1 MALVQIER
9 LGKSFG
15 GDELFSEFT
24 AEVNPEERIALVGD
38 NGVGKSTLLSI
49 IAGRES
55 PSAGKVHLARGARI
69 GYLPQVARLAGDETL
84 YDAMKRPFSDLLAME
99 QEMRALEI
107 RMAES
112 DDPEIL
118 HRYDALH
125 EEFTRRGGYE
135 IDARI
140 RAVLAGVGFTEE
152 EFARPVAELSGG
164 EEARAALARVL
175 VEDPDLLLLDE
186 PTNHLDFA
194 ALAWLEERLLNFPGA
209 VILVSHDRHLLDR
222 TTNRTWEIANGRI
235 TTYRVGY
242 TRSRPLRAAAEEK
255 QLELYI
261 RQQET
266 IARYKDFIAR
276 HHAGQKHR
284 QAKDREKKLEHLKK
298 ELVERPQA
306 AKGIKLRIPL
316 GTPSGKMVLRIKD
329 LAVGYD
335 RPLLS
340 VAEET
345 VYRGERVGIIGENGC
360 GKTTLLRTIIGAH
373 PPLAGTITLGHGVRI
388 AYFSQTQ
395 EGLYGDRTVL
405 DALLS
410 RFDLTIGEA
419 RGILGQFRFVGDDVK
434 KRLSA
439 LSGGERSRLALAIL
453 SLTEGNLLL
462 MDEPTNHLDLRSQE
476 ILQQALI
483 DYRGTILLVSH
494 DRALL
499 EAVTTKIW
507 EIEGKE
513 LRVHPV
519 PFSEYWRRKQSRQK
533 EAASSPAAPSPSR
546 PSRKRQD
553 RYAARRRAEQLAALE
568 AEIEELET
576 QLEELEREIEEAG
589 LAGDGKRVAELGLEH
604 RRLSQE
610 IEERMARWASLTESE
625 ERASL

>member
-1 MALVQIER
+1 MALLQLER

-15 GDELFSEFT
+15 GEDLFSSFSGQ
-24 AEVNPEERIALVGD
+24 VNPGERIALVGD

-49 IAGRES
+49 IAGREP
-55 PSAGKVHLARGARI
+55 PSDGRVHLARGVRI
-69 GYLPQVARLAGDETL
+69 GYLPQVARLEGDETL
-84 YDAMKRPFSDLLAME
+84 YEAMKRPFSDLIGME
-99 QEMRALEI
+99 EEMRALEVRI
-107 RMAES
+107 AER
-112 DDPEIL
+112 DDPELL
-118 HRYDALH
+118 HRYDTLH
-125 EEFTRRGGYE
+125 EEFIQRGGYG

-140 RAVLAGVGFTEE
+140 REVLAGVGFTPE

-175 VEDPDLLLLDE
+175 VEAPDLLLLDE

-194 ALAWLEERLLNFPGA
+194 ALAWLEETLLNFKGA
-209 VILVSHDRHLLDR
+209 VILVSHDRHLLAQV
-222 TTNRTWEIANGRI
+222 TNRTWEIANRRI

-242 TRSRPLRAAAEEK
+242 TRSRALRAAEEER
-255 QLELYI
+255 QLELYE

-266 IARYKDFIAR
+266 IARYRDFIAR

-284 QAKDREKKLEHLKK
+284 QAKDRERKLEHLER

-306 AKGIKLRIPL
+306 AKGISLRIPL
-316 GTPSGKMVLRIKD
+316 GDPSGKRVLRIED

-335 RPLLS
+335 RPLFA
-340 VAEET
+340 VPEET

-360 GKTTLLRTIIGAH
+360 GKTTLLRTIIGEH
-373 PPLAGTITLGHGVRI
+373 RPLSGRVELGHGVRI

-405 DALLS
+405 DALLA

-419 RGILGQFRFVGDDVK
+419 RGILGRFRFVGDDVR
-434 KRLSA
+434 KRLSS

-476 ILQQALI
+476 ILQQALC
-483 DYRGTILLVSH
+483 DYQGTIILVSH

-507 EIEGKE
+507 EIDRGL
-513 LRVHPV
+513 LRVYPV
-519 PFSEYWRRKQSRQK
+519 PFAEYW
-533 EAASSPAAPSPSR
+533 A
-546 PSRKRQD
+546 RKRETSTVALRGDKTPPSQARQRSKPD
-553 RYAARRRAEQLAALE
+553 RYAARRRAEEIAALE
-568 AEIEELET
+568 AEIEGLEARVRELEA
-576 QLEELEREIEEAG
+576 QIESAS
-589 LAGDGKRVAELGLEH
+589 LAGDGRKVAELGIEH
-604 RRLSQE
+604 RRLEQE
-610 IEERMARWASLTESE
+610 IEERMERWTELTEAE
-625 ERASL
+625 

>member
-1 MALVQIER
+1 MALLQIEK

-15 GDELFSEFT
+15 GDELFSSFS
-24 AEVNPEERIALVGD
+24 AQVNPGERIALVGD

-49 IAGRES
+49 IAGKEP
-55 PSAGKVHLARGARI
+55 PSEGKVHLARGVRI
-69 GYLPQVARLAGDETL
+69 GYLPQVARLEGDETL

-99 QEMRALEI
+99 GEMRAIERLI
-107 RMAES
+107 AER
-112 DDPEIL
+112 DDPELL
-118 HRYDALH
+118 HRYDTLH
-125 EEFTRRGGYE
+125 EEFTRRGGYG

-140 RAVLAGVGFTEE
+140 REVLSGVGFTEE
-152 EFARPVAELSGG
+152 EFTRPVEELSGG

-175 VEDPDLLLLDE
+175 VESPDLLLLDE

-194 ALAWLEERLLNFPGA
+194 ALAWLEETLTGFSGA
-209 VILVSHDRHLLDR
+209 VILVSHDRHLLDLV
-222 TTNRTWEIANGRI
+222 TNRTWEIADRRI

-242 TRSRPLRAAAEEK
+242 TRSRALRAAAEEK
-255 QLELYI
+255 QLELYE

-298 ELVERPQA
+298 ELIERPQA
-306 AKGIKLRIPL
+306 AKGISLRIPL
-316 GTPSGKMVLRIKD
+316 GAPSGKRVLRIED

-335 RPLLS
+335 RPLFS
-340 VAEET
+340 FPEET
-345 VYRGERVGIIGENGC
+345 VYRGERVGIIGGNGC
-360 GKTTLLRTIIGAH
+360 GKTTLLRTIIGEH
-373 PPLAGTITLGHGVRI
+373 PPLSGKVELGHGVRI

-395 EGLYGDRTVL
+395 EGLHGDRTVL
-405 DALLS
+405 DTLLA

-419 RGILGQFRFVGDDVK
+419 RGILGRFRFVGDDVK

-476 ILQQALI
+476 ILQQALC
-483 DYRGTILLVSH
+483 DYQGTILLVSH

-507 EIEGKE
+507 EVDGGV
-513 LRVHPV
+513 LRVYPV
-519 PFSEYWRRKQSRQK
+519 PFSEYWARRRDA
-533 EAASSPAAPSPSR
+533 EESSTPRGDKAGPSR
-546 PSRKRQD
+546 PKPKRRPD
-553 RYAARRRAEQLAALE
+553 RYVAKKRAEEIASLE
-568 AEIEELET
+568 AEIEGLEARLKELEA
-576 QLEELEREIEEAG
+576 QIEAAS
-589 LAGDGKRVAELGLEH
+589 LAGDGRKVAELGVEH
-604 RRLSQE
+604 RRLVQE
-610 IEERMARWASLTESE
+610 IEERMERWTALTESD
-625 ERASL
+625 